1 MPSESPEMKHHQKLL
16 EDHQALKDLL
26 ARIERALQKRDLPI
40 PEVGKLLGELG
51 DRLVKHFELEEQG
64 GYFAEALLQAP
75 RLVARANELLAQHP
89 KMCTQAD
96 KLLELA
102 GAEENAEGWWQ
113 KTRERFLAFKEEVMR
128 HESKEDGLL
137 QEAYQQ
143 DIGAND

>member
-26 ARIERALQKRDLPI
+26 ARIEQALQQRDLPI
-40 PEVGKLLGELG
+40 SEVGTLLGELG

-89 KMCTQAD
+89 KMCTQANS
-96 KLLELA
+96 LLQLA
-102 GAEENAEGWWQ
+102 GAEESADQWWQ
-113 KTRERFLAFKEEVMR
+113 ETGKRFLAFKEEVMK
-128 HESKEDGLL
+128 HESKEDSLL
-137 QEAYQQ
+137 QEAYHQ